1 MNTRARFG
9 RAPGSLHQL
18 ELKNVRSAV
27 PASRSRTDQWRECL
41 RKVHERGG
49 ALEISVDR
57 GQGAEGSAPSRG
69 SDVVWRVKLISV
81 SDTGMVVEPP
91 SACGATIS
99 LAAGVKLVGAM
110 TVGQNRWMFHTRVGG
125 HVPGP
130 HGSRALVLE
139 APQGVERCTRRG
151 FYRISTAD
159 IRLPN
164 VRCWALLDPTSIR
177 AAEAANRAQIND
189 LLNSG
194 AAPTADESPDSIL
207 LPEVGPMFPAK
218 LLNISGG
225 GLGLLLSPE
234 DSRALHSRPY
244 LWLRVDLRPDVPAP
258 IAVTCRLAHTH
269 LDSAQNLYAGLA
281 FDFGHNIEHRK
292 FVVDLFSAY
301 VGAVQSRQQDAQK
314 KAA

>member
-1 MNTRARFG
+1 M
-9 RAPGSLHQL
+9 
-18 ELKNVRSAV
+18 
-27 PASRSRTDQWRECL
+27 PASRSRTEQWRECL

-57 GQGAEGSAPSRG
+57 SASEPQSSGAARG
-69 SDVVWRVKLISV
+69 ADVVWRVRLISMTD
-81 SDTGMVVEPP
+81 SAMVVEPP
-91 SACGATIS
+91 SACGATIPLS
-99 LAAGVKLVGAM
+99 PGVKLVGAM
-110 TVGQNRWMFHTRVGG
+110 TVGQNRWMFHTRVSGN
-125 HVPGP
+125 VPGP

-159 IRLPN
+159 LRLPD
-164 VRCWALLDPTSIR
+164 VRCWALLDPSTVG

-189 LLNSG
+189 LLNAGSG
-194 AAPTADESPDSIL
+194 PAADESIDSIL
-207 LPEVGPMFPAK
+207 LPEVGPMFGAK

-225 GLGLLLSPE
+225 GLGLLLSPD

-244 LWLRVDLRPDVPAP
+244 LWLRVDLRPDVPSP

-281 FDFGHNIEHRK
+281 FDFSHNQSHRK
-292 FVVDLFSAY
+292 FVVDLFAAY
-301 VGAVQSRQQDAQK
+301 VGAVQSRQQEPER